1 MSRSLG
7 SWFGRPVALISCVV
21 RVMLNISVIDAS
33 SHRRQVREGE
43 SLSKPRLLTE
53 REATKQLDRIAPHW
67 RLHLC
72 DGVVIDHI
80 LKVVNQARSS
90 RTEITGRYCA
100 CRAASDHAEDEARPN
115 ATECAVQSHASDN
128 AATTEKAGE

>member
-1 MSRSLG
+1 
-7 SWFGRPVALISCVV
+7 
-21 RVMLNISVIDAS
+21 MLNISVIDAS
-33 SHRRQVREGE
+33 SHRRPVREGE
-43 SLSKPRLLTE
+43 SLSEPRLLTE
-53 REATKQLDRIAPHW
+53 AEANKQLRRIAPDW
-67 RLHLC
+67 PLHLY

-90 RTEITGRYCA
+90 RTEITGRYRA